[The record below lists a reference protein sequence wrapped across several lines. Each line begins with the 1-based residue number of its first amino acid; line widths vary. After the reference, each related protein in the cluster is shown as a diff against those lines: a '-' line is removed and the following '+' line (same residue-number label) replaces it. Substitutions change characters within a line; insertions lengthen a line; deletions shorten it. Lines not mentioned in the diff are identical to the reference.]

1 MVWLFFPQAFFIA
14 VINGF
19 LFFDPVCFFLV
30 FVLHYGRASPAQEF
44 RQRNAYLIVV
54 PRCQEGKRNYYGTL
68 VCGQRAVVGFFIHM
82 RFSIFLFLP
91 RPWPLTWCRPTKYS
105 WFLPKFRSTNIA
117 KQAGAIPLYFFF
129 PLGLHDLLTVLIIP
143 DVKMLVAHQPETVF
157 AHMCSGAVAST
168 AESRQNFRVD
178 QLVVY

>member
-1 MVWLFFPQAFFIA
+1 MRVNDWVFTIVRFIARSIRKYWLDGLAFFSPRLFFIA
-14 VINGF
+14 VINVF

-117 KQAGAIPLYFFF
+117 KQAGAIPLYIFFF
-129 PLGLHDLLTVLIIP
+129 PLDFTI
-143 DVKMLVAHQPETVF
+143 
-157 AHMCSGAVAST
+157 
-168 AESRQNFRVD
+168 
-178 QLVVY
+178 Y